1 MKVKTERTEP
11 LNYEKVFNNIVNA
24 TCNYLIT
31 NRLKSMVLGISGGI
45 DSSVTAAICKVVSQ
59 KANIPLIGV
68 SLPCSTNGTDEV
80 SSAQLSKR

>member
-45 DSSVTAAICKVVSQ
+45 DSSVTAAI
-59 KANIPLIGV
+59 
-68 SLPCSTNGTDEV
+68 
-80 SSAQLSKR
+80 